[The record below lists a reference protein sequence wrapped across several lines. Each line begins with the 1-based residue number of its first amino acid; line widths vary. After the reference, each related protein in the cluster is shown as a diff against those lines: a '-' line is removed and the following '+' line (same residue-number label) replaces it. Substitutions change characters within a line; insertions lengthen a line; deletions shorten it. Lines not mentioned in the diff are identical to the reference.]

1 MARPVAL
8 ITNFSKTGFPRIL
21 AQIEAGPR
29 PPIADWY
36 VGTYGISKP
45 MAEKI
50 TAAGFRYAP
59 VFAIQPH
66 TSANV
71 REKRRVRKAEA
82 SLLDPAF
89 AGEIPTSGSPAI
101 IPPAKRRAWGIELG
115 QRYRDYMRKQRA
127 AGVPI
132 DTWQFDEIL
141 GQCAS
146 SAAFRDFVGGILRGL
161 AEGRPELADRPEK
174 GFVWFG
180 FRALSELPSPASSDE
195 VARFWKE
202 VARAT
207 LFLVGEEYP
216 FFRGNVTAAAR
227 DRAVGHQRLVGG
239 IRELGRKYICA
250 MTPGWKSSPGLR
262 GHVAGTSPEFVTD
275 WRQRFI
281 EARIALQ
288 RPRGY
293 GQFSFTRENLRPGE
307 RIDDAVAS
315 LHFASEQLAS

>member
-8 ITNFSKTGFPRIL
+8 ITNFSKNAFPRIL
-21 AQIEAGPR
+21 AQVAAGPQ
-29 PPIADWY
+29 PPVADWY
-36 VGTYGISKP
+36 IGTYGISKP
-45 MAEKI
+45 MADKI

-59 VFAIQPH
+59 VFAIQPR
-66 TSANV
+66 TSVKIRAQ
-71 REKRRVRKAEA
+71 RRVRKAEE

-89 AGEIPTSGSPAI
+89 AGKIPGSGAI

-132 DTWQFDEIL
+132 DSWQFDEIL

-146 SAAFRDFVGGILRGL
+146 SAAYRAFVGGMLRGL
-161 AEGRPELADRPEK
+161 AEGRPELADMPEK

-180 FRALSELPSPASSDE
+180 FKPLTEIAGPGSSDE
-195 VARFWKE
+195 VTRFWE
-202 VARAT
+202 ELARAT

-216 FFRGNVTAAAR
+216 FFRGSVTTAAS
-227 DRAVGHQRLVGG
+227 DRARGHLKLVDSLHS
-239 IRELGRKYICA
+239 ELGRKYICG

-262 GHVAGTSPEFVTD
+262 GNVDDKPLDFVTD
-275 WRQRFI
+275 WRQGFI
-281 EARIALQ
+281 EARTALQ

-293 GQFSFTRENLRPGE
+293 GQFSFTKENLRPRD

-315 LHFASEQLAS
+315 LHFASERLAP

>member
-8 ITNFSKTGFPRIL
+8 ITNFSKTAFPRIL
-21 AQIEAGPR
+21 SQIATEPGP
-29 PPIADWY
+29 PVADWY
-36 VGTYGISKP
+36 IGTYGISKP

-50 TAAGFRYAP
+50 AAKGFKYAP

-66 TSANV
+66 TSAKV
-71 REKRRVRKAEA
+71 RAERRVRKAEA
-82 SLLDPAF
+82 ALLDPAF
-89 AGEIPTSGSPAI
+89 AGKIPGSGAI
-101 IPPAKRRAWGIELG
+101 IPPTKRRAWGIELG

-127 AGVPI
+127 ADVLI

-146 SAAFRDFVGGILRGL
+146 SAAYRAFVGGILRGL
-161 AEGRPELADRPEK
+161 TEGRPELADSTEK

-180 FRALSELPSPASSDE
+180 FRALSDLPDPGFSDE
-195 VARFWKE
+195 VARFWQE
-202 VARAT
+202 VTRAT

-216 FFRGNVTAAAR
+216 FFRGSVTTAAR
-227 DRAVGHQRLVGG
+227 DRARGHQRLVGG
-239 IRELGRKYICA
+239 LRALERKYICA

-262 GHVAGTSPEFVTD
+262 GNVDHQPPDFVTD

-281 EARIALQ
+281 DARIARQ

-293 GQFSFTRENLRPGE
+293 GQFSFTKENLRPRD

-315 LHFASEQLAS
+315 LHFATAQLASL